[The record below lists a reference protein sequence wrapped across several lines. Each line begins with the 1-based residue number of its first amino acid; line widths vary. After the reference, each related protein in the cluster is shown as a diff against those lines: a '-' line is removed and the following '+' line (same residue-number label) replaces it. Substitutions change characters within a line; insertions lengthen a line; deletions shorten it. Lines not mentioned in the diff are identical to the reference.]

1 MQIDRIQDFGR
12 FNELESN
19 WDAVY
24 AADQHATF
32 FLSWPWMRG
41 LLQTLPNNW
50 HILAARP
57 NNGARY
63 VAFLPLRFSFS
74 RQQEL
79 STIRELHLA
88 GDILADYTGFLC
100 SHGCEQEALASFAAY
115 VKEHLHW
122 DRFIMKDLM
131 DPRIDQFL
139 YFFPD
144 TEYELSY
151 PPGTPA
157 PLLKLPTT
165 WEQYLYDTLSAGNRQ
180 NLNRYLRNA
189 RQTEGLSLLI
199 ANRDNL
205 DSQIEALLSLWQ
217 QRWGNKPET
226 YLARMRSVFRSCLE
240 RESLRLLV
248 LSHLG
253 TPVSALAAFL
263 DCNKK
268 VVLDFIHSFDQN
280 FRKIAPGRLLVA
292 KNINYAIENGFLSYD
307 FLRGNEGYKSA
318 FGANERFTRNVEMTR
333 RTLAPLVRWKRIGL
347 NIRTYVRNKA
357 KGCIDFLRQTD

>member
-1 MQIDRIQDFGR
+1 MQIDRIQNLAR

-41 LLQTLPNNW
+41 FLQTLPNNW
-50 HILAARP
+50 FILAARP
-57 NNGARY
+57 NKGARY
-63 VAFLPLRFSFS
+63 VAFLPLRLHFS
-74 RQQEL
+74 RQERL
-79 STIRELHLA
+79 STLRELHLA

-115 VKEHLHW
+115 VKKQLDW
-122 DRFIMKDLM
+122 DRFIMRDVM
-131 DPRIDQFL
+131 DPRVDQFL

-144 TEYELSY
+144 TGYELSY

-165 WEQYLYDTLSAGNRQ
+165 WEQYRYDALGAESRR
-180 NLNRYLRNA
+180 NLNRSIRSAEQL
-189 RQTEGLSLLI
+189 EGLSVLI

-217 QRWGNKPET
+217 QRWGIKPDT
-226 YLARMRSVFRSCLE
+226 YLARIRSVFRSCSE
-240 RESLRLLV
+240 RESLRLVV

-253 TPVSALAAFL
+253 APVAALAAFL

-268 VVLDFIHSFDQN
+268 VVLPFICSFAEN
-280 FRKIAPGRLLVA
+280 FRQIKSPGRLLLA
-292 KNINYAIENGFLSYD
+292 NNINFAIENGFLSYD
-307 FLRGNEGYKSA
+307 FLRGNGEYKFL
-318 FGANERFTRNVEMTR
+318 FGAHERFTRNVEMTR
-333 RTLAPLVRWKRIGL
+333 RTLAPSIRWKRISL
-347 NIRTYVRNKA
+347 RIWTYVGKKT
-357 KGCIDFLRQTD
+357 KGGMNFFTAA